1 MVRVLVGAGKHVRL
15 LLLLFHFLLK
25 LLFFRFRVCRMMSSF
40 GDLCVLDS
48 ITRYCSNNGNVTF
61 AKTKKT
67 NPTLLHDE
75 LRFLGLAWS
84 MVEAV

>member
-1 MVRVLVGAGKHVRL
+1 MYVCYFYCFISYLN
-15 LLLLFHFLLK
+15 FF
-25 LLFFRFRVCRMMSSF
+25 FFRFRVCRMMSSF